1 MTSESLI
8 RLPCASSS
16 SESEE
21 ETTENEVNDIESKKR
36 GKGKK
41 YHFFASFET
50 LEQAEN
56 SLKEER
62 LWTKVG
68 VRKFLKSTKSYQ
80 QFYRCCRV
88 KFREKQCSTGYV
100 IISPADKTS
109 VEVHMTICAHD
120 HLKKVLSSCL

>member
-8 RLPCASSS
+8 RLPCTSYS
-16 SESEE
+16 SENEE

-41 YHFFASFET
+41 YHFFALFET

-62 LWTKVG
+62 L
-68 VRKFLKSTKSYQ
+68 
-80 QFYRCCRV
+80 
-88 KFREKQCSTGYV
+88 
-100 IISPADKTS
+100 
-109 VEVHMTICAHD
+109 
-120 HLKKVLSSCL
+120 